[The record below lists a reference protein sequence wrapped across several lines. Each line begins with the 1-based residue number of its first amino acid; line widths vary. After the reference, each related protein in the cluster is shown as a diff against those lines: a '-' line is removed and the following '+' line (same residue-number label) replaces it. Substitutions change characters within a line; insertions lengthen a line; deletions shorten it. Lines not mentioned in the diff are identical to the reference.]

1 MLINFNLSVRC
12 EACRESV
19 GCMKRTQHRE
29 LRDAAHYWECC
40 AWHFQGI
47 ADMECCDASQ
57 SLADIAFRVVDLYE
71 RAARFEITVLEAKA
85 EVESQTRWYNRAFEN
100 LDEGSRGHAE
110 WIIPKLVPVF
120 RKLWRGR
127 S

>member
-1 MLINFNLSVRC
+1 
-12 EACRESV
+12 
-19 GCMKRTQHRE
+19 MKRTQHRE

-40 AWHFQGI
+40 AWHFQDA

-57 SLADIAFRVVDLYE
+57 RLADIAFRIVDLYE
-71 RAARFEITVLEAKA
+71 KAARFEIGIAEAEA
-85 EVESQTRWYNRAFEN
+85 GVEDNTRWYNRAFSN
-100 LDEGSRGHAE
+100 LPEGVRSNAE
-110 WIIPKLVPVF
+110 WMIPRLVPVF